1 MVVKGQYLERP
12 TLIPVGGG
20 LVLEGVSHRGAER
33 PGLLVLPPP
42 PVEGSGMDHVVG
54 AELAWAVSHAGH
66 PTLRFNYRGVG
77 GSQGEPSRSPA
88 DWLDDAR
95 AALELARENAEGAHA
110 VVAAIG
116 ASDAVALKL
125 AEREPLAGLVL
136 INPSLARPED
146 FEGRDALPWPLAV
159 VVAEHDATQ
168 ARSRWS
174 DVLARHEADFT
185 VVPGATRAF
194 LRNLPLVGKAAV
206 ALVLKAGGR
215 REQPP

>member
-1 MVVKGQYLERP
+1 MVLKGQYLERP
-12 TLIPVGGG
+12 TLIPVEGG

-42 PVEGSGMDHVVG
+42 PIEGSGMDHVVG

-77 GSQGEPSRSPA
+77 GSQGQPSRSPA

-95 AALELARENAEGAHA
+95 AALELARENTQGAPA
-110 VVAAIG
+110 VVATIG

-125 AEREPLAGLVL
+125 AEEETLAGLVL

-146 FEGRDALPWPLAV
+146 FEGRDTLPWPLAV
-159 VVAEHDATQ
+159 IVAEHDDGQ
-168 ARSRWS
+168 DRGRWS
-174 DVLARHEADFT
+174 EVLTRHEADFT
-185 VVPGATRAF
+185 VVPGASRAYQ
-194 LRNLPLVGKAAV
+194 RNLPLVGKAAV
-206 ALVLKAGGR
+206 ALVFKAGGR